1 MLSGRGCGRLPERLS
16 GERWSQE
23 LRSQILI
30 CALTQYLI
38 ILYLALENKT
48 VGNKTVFTEIIRK
61 GRREMN
67 IIH

>member
-1 MLSGRGCGRLPERLS
+1 M
-16 GERWSQE
+16 
-23 LRSQILI
+23 IL
-30 CALTQYLI
+30 C
-38 ILYLALENKT
+38 LALENKT